1 MIDDGWNWMG
11 FGMGGIGMWLTTL
24 VMVLAVAALFKYL
37 RK

>member
-1 MIDDGWNWMG
+1 MG